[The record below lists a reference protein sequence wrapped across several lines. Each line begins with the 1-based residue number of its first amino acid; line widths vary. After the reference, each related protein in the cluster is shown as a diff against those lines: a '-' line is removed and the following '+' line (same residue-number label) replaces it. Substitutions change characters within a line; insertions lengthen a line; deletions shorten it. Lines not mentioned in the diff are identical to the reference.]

1 MSDRVCVPIIPRDS
15 YSAPIRSNNCALI
28 GGTRFPANAV
38 ASFEKS
44 GLVAGHITIQERGQL
59 PCLSVTTLGKVL
71 PEYALAKARGQTTER
86 KIWYQDQQQ

>member
-1 MSDRVCVPIIPRDS
+1 MTDRVCFSVIPRDGD
-15 YSAPIRSNNCALI
+15 SAPSGSDNGALI
-28 GGTRFPANAV
+28 GGARFPANAV
-38 ASFEKS
+38 AILEKS

-59 PCLSVTTLGKVL
+59 PCLSVTALGKVL